1 LRLQRLSNNVN
12 ASGQENNMALE
23 DFADSEVG
31 IAIAATAV
39 VLSPQVRNLLR
50 RGAVYALAGVMKA
63 GDAVGGAARGV
74 AGEVQN
80 TATAG
85 KAAAKDTVTEA
96 QTTARTPRASKGTP
110 AGE

>member
-1 LRLQRLSNNVN
+1 LRLQRLRNNVN
-12 ASGQENNMALE
+12 AFGQENNMALE

-63 GDAVGGAARGV
+63 GDAAGGAARGV

-85 KAAAKDTVTEA
+85 KAAAQDTVAEA